1 MGNSDH
7 NTVFIPLA
15 QSSNARINTKKRIEK
30 RGLRSSTMW
39 AFGQWIV
46 QQSWDDV
53 LSVSLG
59 CDKYDLFTKD
69 LCTAVEEFLPSQ
81 HLFIGLT
88 MDLL

>member
-53 LSVSLG
+53 LSASLG
-59 CDKYDLFTKD
+59 CDKYDLFTRD

-81 HLFIGLT
+81 HLFIG
-88 MDLL
+88 